1 MNWLRRSAV
10 FVGRGFLWLA
20 HGTSYQSFY
29 DDQTGET
36 YYGIANKKE
45 F

>member
-20 HGTSYQSFY
+20 HGISFKVYY
-29 DDQTGET
+29 DEKGTP
-36 YYGIANKKE
+36 YYGAECRKE